1 MRAIGRIAD
10 KTMRT
15 GEITAHKM
23 TRTGEMFEHKTMR
36 TGGSM
41 MIGEVSP
48 RNETTMI
55 CETVTDKIV
64 RTEEATE
71 DKEDM

>member
-1 MRAIGRIAD
+1 MRATGRIAD

-15 GEITAHKM
+15 GEITAHK
-23 TRTGEMFEHKTMR
+23 TTR

-48 RNETTMI
+48 REETTMI